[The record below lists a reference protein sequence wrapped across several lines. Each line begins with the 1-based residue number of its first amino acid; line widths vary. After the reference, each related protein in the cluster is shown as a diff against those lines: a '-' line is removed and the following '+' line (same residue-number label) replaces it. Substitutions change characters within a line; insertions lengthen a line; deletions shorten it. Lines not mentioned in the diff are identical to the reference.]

1 MPCGIADIIKVIML
15 APGADGFL
23 CRCGA
28 GIGALFL
35 AGEDIL
41 ELHHAGIG
49 EHQRRI
55 IARHQRAA
63 FHHLMAIATEVIQ
76 EGRTDIIA
84 AGHVTPI
91 GSAFSRACCVHM
103 GSRNPLQISVFRASS
118 RVQMTLSERDLL

>member
-1 MPCGIADIIKVIML
+1 MPRGIADIIKVIML

-23 CRCGA
+23 GRGGA
-28 GIGALFL
+28 GIGVLFL

-49 EHQRRI
+49 EHQCRI

-84 AGHVTPI
+84 AGHVSPI
-91 GSAFSRACCVHM
+91 GSAFSGACCVHM
-103 GSRNPLQISVFRASS
+103 GSRNPLQSCVFQASS
-118 RVQMTLSERDLL
+118 RVQKIPSERDLL

>member
-1 MPCGIADIIKVIML
+1 ML

-23 CRCGA
+23 CRGGA

-84 AGHVTPI
+84 AGHVSPI
-91 GSAFSRACCVHM
+91 GSAFLKPGEVARSAPRVK
-103 GSRNPLQISVFRASS
+103 GWGASA
-118 RVQMTLSERDLL
+118 LL